1 MRLLFL
7 KTLLTGLAL
16 TALAPLALAVFT
28 VPDAPNGYVL
38 DQANVLSD
46 ATEAQL
52 QTELTTLNTETSTQI
67 VVVTLSDLQGYE
79 PEQAA
84 LKIGRTWGVGQVGSD
99 NGVVFLIAPTERVA
113 RIEVGYGLEGAITDA
128 QSYDILNSVALP
140 RFAEGNY
147 DQGALD
153 AVFALETLA
162 RGETFTLP
170 DNSTSAFT
178 DIIAQNAIYFIA
190 IIWFLMD
197 VMSRS
202 KSWWLGGIFGG
213 LAGLILGGFIGVGLG
228 AVLGLIT
235 DFILSK
241 YFYQK
246 LSNGRGRGG
255 IFFIGGSGR
264 GGFGGGGGF
273 GGFGGGGFGGGGA
286 SGHF

>member
-1 MRLLFL
+1 MRPLFL

-16 TALAPLALAVFT
+16 ANLLVAAPLALAAFT
-28 VPDAPNGYVL
+28 VPEAPNGYVL

-52 QTELTTLNTETSTQI
+52 QTELTTLNAETSTQI

-153 AVFALETLA
+153 AVSALETLA
-162 RGETFTLP
+162 RGEPFTMP
-170 DNSTSAFT
+170 DTTTSTLT

-197 VMSRS
+197 MMSRS

-213 LAGLILGGFIGVGLG
+213 LAGLILGGFIGVGIG

-241 YFYQK
+241 YFYNHFQ
-246 LSNGRGRGG
+246 SRTGGMFFFGGRGG
-255 IFFIGGSGR
+255 S
-264 GGFGGGGGF
+264 GGGGF

>member
-1 MRLLFL
+1 MRSLFL

-16 TALAPLALAVFT
+16 TALAPLALAAFT

-46 ATEAQL
+46 ATESQL
-52 QTELTTLNTETSTQI
+52 QSELTTLNAETSTQI

-153 AVFALETLA
+153 AVSALETLA
-162 RGETFTLP
+162 RGEPFTMP
-170 DNSTSAFT
+170 DTTTSTLT

-197 VMSRS
+197 MMSRS

-213 LAGLILGGFIGVGLG
+213 LAGLILGGFIGVGIG

-241 YFYQK
+241 YFYNHFQ
-246 LSNGRGRGG
+246 GRSGGMFFFGGRGG
-255 IFFIGGSGR
+255 S
-264 GGFGGGGGF
+264 GGGGF